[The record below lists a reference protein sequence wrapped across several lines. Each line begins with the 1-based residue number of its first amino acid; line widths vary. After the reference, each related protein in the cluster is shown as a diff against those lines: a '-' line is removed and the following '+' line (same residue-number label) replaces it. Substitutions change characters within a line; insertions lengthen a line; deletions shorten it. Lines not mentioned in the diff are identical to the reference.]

1 MSKFIWII
9 MVALAGALLPIQA
22 GLNTKMGKA
31 IESPVW
37 ASLISFAVGTVAM
50 LTYAGVSKQGF
61 NFSELRHVPAYTWL
75 AGILGAFYVTT
86 IVLAFPRLG
95 PALTF
100 GLVVAGQLFI
110 SLVLDHFNILVH
122 AQHSINIFRIIGM
135 LLIIAGVILIRSF

>member
-1 MSKFIWII
+1 

-50 LTYAGVSKQGF
+50 LAYAGVSKQGF
-61 NFSELRHVPAYTWL
+61 NFAELRNVPAYTWL

-100 GLVVAGQLFI
+100 GLVVAGQLLI
-110 SLVLDHFNILVH
+110 SLVLDHFNILVQ

-135 LLIIAGVILIRSF
+135 LLIIAGVIIIRSF